1 MKKRMLVGVMG
12 LVLTLGMTGCGEKT
26 QDESYAVQGETVE
39 HVENEPNPSKEAGKQ
54 DMAGDDAIETEQQE
68 NVQESIGNAGEDTVE
83 TKPETIGKENNG
95 SKTENTD
102 GQEIT
107 TDTQITKDLTFAD
120 LSKLQ
125 FEFSSG
131 AGAWAEQFTIEKDG
145 YFTGSFYDADM
156 GDTGEDYEEGTYH
169 VSSYSG
175 HFTDLTKINEYT
187 YEMTLADITYEDTP
201 GTVMIWENQRT
212 LYTDSWG
219 LMNADTLTIYLPGTP
234 LDQLTEDVV
243 NWISLVNESETEL
256 TMTVIE
262 NKVYGHGIYS
272 YDRLAPYEDAQM
284 TYDTYKESYD
294 YYSNKLSNA
303 NTTLEMVEY
312 TATMYEYSDDCLN
325 YIWNLIRYN
334 VEETKYQEILKEQR
348 EWIQEKE
355 KAAQESADV
364 YTNGSFATVDYNA
377 VMADMTIKRCE
388 ELLAY
393 LK

>member
-1 MKKRMLVGVMG
+1 MKKRMLVVVMG
-12 LVLTLGMTGCGEKT
+12 LVLTLGIAGCKEKEP
-26 QDESYAVQGETVE
+26 DGGYVVQGEKVE
-39 HVENEPNPSKEAGKQ
+39 KAESSSEDAGKQ
-54 DMAGDDAIETEQQE
+54 EIAGDVAVGQQG
-68 NVQESIGNAGEDTVE
+68 NVQEGAGNTGKDIVRQE
-83 TKPETIGKENNG
+83 TAET
-95 SKTENTD
+95 
-102 GQEIT
+102 Q
-107 TDTQITKDLTFAD
+107 DLTFAD

-131 AGAWAEQFTIEKDG
+131 AGAWAELFTIERDG
-145 YFTGSFYDADM
+145 YFTGNYYDADM
-156 GDTGEDYEEGTYH
+156 GDTGEGYEDGTYH

-175 HFTDLTKINEYT
+175 HFSNLTKVDDTT
-187 YEMTLADITYEDTP
+187 YEMTLTDITYEDTP
-201 GTVMIWENQRT
+201 GTVMIWDNQRT
-212 LYTDSWG
+212 FYTDSWG

-234 LDQLTEDVV
+234 LEKLTEDVV
-243 NWISLVNESETEL
+243 SWISLVNESDTEL

-272 YDRLAPYEDAQM
+272 YDRLAALEDAQM
-284 TYDTYKESYD
+284 TYNTYKESYD
-294 YYSNKLSNA
+294 YYSDKLSNA

-334 VEETKYQEILKEQR
+334 VEEAKYQEILKEQR

-377 VMADMTIKRCE
+377 VMADMTIKRCAQLVE
-388 ELLAY
+388 Y

>member
-1 MKKRMLVGVMG
+1 MG

>member
-68 NVQESIGNAGEDTVE
+68 NVQESIGNAGE
-83 TKPETIGKENNG
+83 ENNG